1 MAVPYYYYSGT
12 LCGDISP
19 TILFRSTDPNLA
31 DHCAVAKVYCDVCG
45 GTVQCFDNI
54 SPSLIPNYNDLIAC
68 YDSCIECYND
78 NPDSSATPTPT
89 PTPTPTETPTNT
101 PTPTTTPTLSL
112 TPTNTPTTT
121 STPTNTPTQ
130 TVTPSAAKVT
140 CGYGLTTGTY
150 YYTDCCGN
158 FVQGKDSG
166 LTVILDY
173 TKPNTGINKLN
184 SAASQTCPT
193 PTPTQTPTYTPTN
206 TVTPTVTPT
215 LTKTPTVT
223 PTTTVTPSTSG
234 VFKLKNNCD
243 VFTLFDLGVT
253 CNVILSPSSSTSND
267 GILSLNVTGG
277 TSPYSFYWNTGQ
289 RTQTLTNVGQGIYEC
304 TVIDYYGDYSAT
316 TVCAMLA
323 PTATPTPSVTTT
335 PTVTPSP
342 ACPKLCFIAI
352 SAESTYGPW
361 QFNCNGMFNGKT
373 TWNYGSYNIVWSGKR
388 WEIVGSDMETPF
400 VADNGGIFASDSSS
414 TVPVSSWASVGGIYD
429 YKVTMTEGNCPST
442 LPLQATI
449 SSSDSTCD
457 GITNCDGTIT
467 VLAKYGQPP
476 YIYSINNGLTWQTN
490 GLFFG
495 LCPNTYTVL
504 TKDANQTT
512 LSNSVTLSY
521 LQQPTTYQIQ
531 INLLPEQTVTSTA
544 ANFVSTTNYLQVT
557 TIPTVPTGYT
567 LSFNLDF
574 SSIKTINGP
583 GSGTC
588 VNSITVT
595 RNGYNLIPFGVQTTT
610 SLGTRPNCNPELQTQ
625 ITESASYYVELS
637 GEVPTASITAQ
648 SVLTITDGQIGAQS
662 NCVTELEEIIY
673 VQATSANIKGCNCC
687 TVVADVNRT
696 PAVNNSVTYD
706 SGDIIPVPNIYQL
719 NNLLV
724 SFVDVQT
731 ACDGGDYYQDGS
743 PLFFSCYGYG
753 TNISNVSSIFG
764 FPQWLVSEFT
774 TNATFYIRQMVNP
787 GHQLLVQQ
795 FQLNGQPSLSV
806 TATPTGPI
814 SNCAV

>member
-1 MAVPYYYYSGT
+1 MAVPYYYYSGV
-12 LCGDISP
+12 LCGGGI
-19 TILFRSTDPNLA
+19 TILFRSTDPNLP
-31 DHCAVAKVYCDVCG
+31 DHCTVAKVYSEVLG

-54 SPSLIPNYNDLIAC
+54 SPSVIPNYNDLIAC

-173 TKPNTGINKLN
+173 TKPNSGISKLN

-193 PTPTQTPTYTPTN
+193 PTPTQTPTYTPSN
-206 TVTPTVTPT
+206 TATPTVTPT

-243 VFTLFDLGVT
+243 VFTLFDLGVS

-289 RTQTLTNVGQGIYEC
+289 RTQTLTNVGQGVYQC
-304 TVIDYYGDYSAT
+304 TVVDYYGDYSAT
-316 TVCAMLA
+316 TICAMLA

-352 SAESTYGPW
+352 SPESTYGPW

-388 WEIVGSDMETPF
+388 WEIVGSDMTTPF
-400 VADNGGIFASDSSS
+400 VAVNG
-414 TVPVSSWASVGGIYD
+414 
-429 YKVTMTEGNCPST
+429 E
-442 LPLQATI
+442 
-449 SSSDSTCD
+449 
-457 GITNCDGTIT
+457 
-467 VLAKYGQPP
+467 
-476 YIYSINNGLTWQTN
+476 
-490 GLFFG
+490 
-495 LCPNTYTVL
+495 
-504 TKDANQTT
+504 
-512 LSNSVTLSY
+512 
-521 LQQPTTYQIQ
+521 
-531 INLLPEQTVTSTA
+531 
-544 ANFVSTTNYLQVT
+544 
-557 TIPTVPTGYT
+557 
-567 LSFNLDF
+567 
-574 SSIKTINGP
+574 
-583 GSGTC
+583 
-588 VNSITVT
+588 
-595 RNGYNLIPFGVQTTT
+595 
-610 SLGTRPNCNPELQTQ
+610 
-625 ITESASYYVELS
+625 
-637 GEVPTASITAQ
+637 
-648 SVLTITDGQIGAQS
+648 IGRAH
-662 NCVTELEEIIY
+662 V
-673 VQATSANIKGCNCC
+673 
-687 TVVADVNRT
+687 
-696 PAVNNSVTYD
+696 
-706 SGDIIPVPNIYQL
+706 
-719 NNLLV
+719 
-724 SFVDVQT
+724 
-731 ACDGGDYYQDGS
+731 
-743 PLFFSCYGYG
+743 
-753 TNISNVSSIFG
+753 
-764 FPQWLVSEFT
+764 
-774 TNATFYIRQMVNP
+774 
-787 GHQLLVQQ
+787 
-795 FQLNGQPSLSV
+795 
-806 TATPTGPI
+806 
-814 SNCAV
+814 